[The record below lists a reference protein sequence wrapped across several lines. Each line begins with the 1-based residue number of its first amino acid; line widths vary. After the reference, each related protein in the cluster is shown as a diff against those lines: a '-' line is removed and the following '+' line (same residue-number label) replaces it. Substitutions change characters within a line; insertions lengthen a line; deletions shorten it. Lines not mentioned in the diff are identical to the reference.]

1 MKMEGCDSVCLKSVC
16 VTFSEF
22 DITMYYGDR
31 KSVV

>member
-22 DITMYYGDR
+22 DITMYYGLG
-31 KSVV
+31 V